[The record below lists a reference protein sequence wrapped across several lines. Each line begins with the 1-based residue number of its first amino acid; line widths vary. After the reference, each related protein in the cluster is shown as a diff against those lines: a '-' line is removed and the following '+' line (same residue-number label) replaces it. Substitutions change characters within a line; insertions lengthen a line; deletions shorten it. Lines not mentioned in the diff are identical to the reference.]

1 MFGYR
6 EVEGIKRVVLTSSVV
21 AVAGSIG
28 ADDGSRLFTE
38 RDWPESPDSLGGYA
52 KSKML
57 AEREAWSFVKA
68 LPAEKRFELTVINPS
83 YVMGP
88 VLSGEV
94 GAYKCFTRYLARWSS
109 SCSDGISSLG
119 RRCPNV
125 SAKSMPVPRHSD
137 CCCHRTERICD
148 EFLQSL

>member
-1 MFGYR
+1 MLGWHSCFKNLAKMFGYR

-57 AEREAWSFVKA
+57 AEREAWSFVQA

-94 GAYKCFTRYLARWSS
+94 GPSCVSLTRY
-109 SCSDGISSLG
+109 
-119 RRCPNV
+119 
-125 SAKSMPVPRHSD
+125 
-137 CCCHRTERICD
+137 
-148 EFLQSL
+148 